1 MAADGKVTILVDV
14 DGKQV
19 KVLNNELDKVAEKGK
34 KGSTSLKNF
43 ALGGAVFSL
52 AKKGVDLLVSSLDG
66 AIKRF
71 DTLEKFPRVMKAM
84 GHSAEDVASS
94 TDKLANGIDGLPTT
108 LDEVVGTAQRLTS
121 ITGNLRK
128 STDTTL
134 ALNNAFLASGAS
146 SADASRG
153 LDQFSQMLSA
163 GTVDLQSWKT
173 LQETMPYALQKT
185 AESFGFAGKS
195 AQRDFYAALKSGQI
209 TFDQFSNRLV
219 ELDKGVGGFAEL
231 ARENSKG
238 IATSFN
244 NLKNAVVRGVAGTI
258 KALDDLSKE
267 VSGKTIAEHFDS
279 MKVVITAAF
288 KVVNGAIKSSTPVFI
303 FLFGVLDKGIDTAQA
318 LTPVLITLGSAI
330 LAMRAANTVISGI
343 EKLRV
348 LLIQT
353 SAAAGMQATTMKS
366 LLAVQAVSKTQTMA
380 ETVAR
385 MQQLGVLKMSALA
398 HALKTKAMTAEQV
411 VTVLSTAATNANTT
425 AEMLKY
431 KAMSAGVLVHGLLT
445 GAISI
450 QTFATIASTAAVTA
464 FNAALTA
471 LTGPIG
477 WVIAG
482 IGLLVGAGVA
492 LWQWLTRESEESK
505 RLSKAQEELA
515 ESTDNL
521 KKSVKDSAVAR
532 KDSLQDVEAN
542 RESYKKLSAEI
553 VALSQKEN
561 KSAADKKNLQKKIQT
576 LNDSVEGLNLAYDK
590 NTDSLSHNAEQIN
603 ARISAMEAESTWETS
618 QKNLLDIEQQR
629 ADIGAQLT
637 EIAKLRTEWNNASDV
652 SDAKRREELKKLNE
666 QELELQATQAAL
678 QTEYEQTSAV
688 QQAAAEAMAAAA
700 ENGTNR
706 QVIAYENMSEAQKT
720 AIDNMRSKYGELL
733 ETTTGMFDAIEQ
745 KSAISIE
752 QINANLETN
761 RAAIEQWSSNLAILA
776 ERGVDQGV
784 LEQLR
789 QMGPEG
795 AAQTQVFV
803 NATDEELAV
812 LQENFRAN
820 AEAAK
825 NAMGSVMDSAGVE
838 IPDKVKGLVT
848 NITSGLQAE
857 LANANF
863 ASLGEEV
870 SNGAA
875 VGIENGSAK
884 AVEATKSVGTKI
896 QQGFKENLG
905 IHSPSRV
912 FTEFGGHITEGL
924 ANGIANGTN
933 SPVGKVKNLAVK
945 LREPFSGIS
954 GRFSEIGAMAM
965 QGLAG
970 GIQANAGVAIAA
982 ANSVAS
988 RVTSTIK
995 RALDIHSPSRVMRDE
1010 VGRFIPQGIAVG
1022 IEADKDVLERTMAKL
1037 KQSVT
1042 ITAPEVSLG
1051 LDKSLA
1057 SQVTVRSSS
1066 KHTVTEKIEHVFD
1079 KSKEQVN
1086 RALEIAEEA
1095 LQRPVYMVLED
1106 GTLVGRLG
1114 EKLSHYQ
1121 SPADKIDMMLR
1132 RI

>member
-43 ALGGAVFSL
+43 ALGVAVFSL

-84 GHSAEDVASS
+84 GHSTEDVASS

-303 FLFGVLDKGIDTAQA
+303 FLFGVLDKGIGAAQA

-330 LAMRAANTVISGI
+330 LAMRAANTVVDMWG
-343 EKLRV
+343 RF
-348 LLIQT
+348 
-353 SAAAGMQATTMKS
+353 TTMWTGFTASAKS
-366 LLAVQAVSKTQTMA
+366 AVAVINLMTQAQAVCGSVTKAQMVINMA
-380 ETVAR
+380 NN
-385 MQQLGVLKMSALA
+385 GVLSVSNVLYGV
-398 HALKTKAMTAEQV
+398 LTGTIS
-411 VTVLSTAATNANTT
+411 LSTA
-425 AEMLKY
+425 
-431 KAMSAGVLVHGLLT
+431 
-445 GAISI
+445 
-450 QTFATIASTAAVTA
+450 ATIASTAAVTA
-464 FNAALTA
+464 LKAALTA

-505 RLSKAQEELA
+505 RLSKVQEELA

-521 KKSVKDSAVAR
+521 KKSVKDSAAAR

-603 ARISAMEAESTWETS
+603 ARISAMEAESTWEAS

-629 ADIGAQLT
+629 ADIGAQLA

-776 ERGVDQGV
+776 ERGIDQGV

-803 NATDEELAV
+803 NATDEELSV

-870 SNGAA
+870 PNGAA

-924 ANGIANGTN
+924 ANGITNGTN

-1095 LQRPVYMVLED
+1095 LQRPVYMVLDD

>member
-1 MAADGKVTILVDV
+1 MASDGKVTILVDV

-209 TFDQFSNRLV
+209 TFDQFSSRLV

-303 FLFGVLDKGIDTAQA
+303 FLFGVLDKGIGTAQA

-330 LAMRAANTVISGI
+330 LAMRAANTVVDMWG
-343 EKLRV
+343 RF
-348 LLIQT
+348 
-353 SAAAGMQATTMKS
+353 TTMWTGFTASAKS
-366 LLAVQAVSKTQTMA
+366 AEAVINLMTQAQAVCGSVTKAQMVINMA
-380 ETVAR
+380 NN
-385 MQQLGVLKMSALA
+385 GVLSVSNVLYGV
-398 HALKTKAMTAEQV
+398 LTGTIS
-411 VTVLSTAATNANTT
+411 LSTAAT
-425 AEMLKY
+425 
-431 KAMSAGVLVHGLLT
+431 
-445 GAISI
+445 
-450 QTFATIASTAAVTA
+450 IASTVAVTA
-464 FNAALTA
+464 LKAALTA

-521 KKSVKDSAVAR
+521 KKSVKDSAAAR

-603 ARISAMEAESTWETS
+603 ARISAMEAESTWEAS

-629 ADIGAQLT
+629 ADIGAQLA

-803 NATDEELAV
+803 NATDEELSV

-870 SNGAA
+870 PNGAA

-924 ANGIANGTN
+924 ANGITNGTN

-1095 LQRPVYMVLED
+1095 LQRPVYMVLDD

>member
-303 FLFGVLDKGIDTAQA
+303 FLFGVLDKGIGAAQA

-330 LAMRAANTVISGI
+330 LAMRAANTVVDMWG
-343 EKLRV
+343 RF
-348 LLIQT
+348 
-353 SAAAGMQATTMKS
+353 TTMWTGFTASAKS
-366 LLAVQAVSKTQTMA
+366 AVAVINLMTQAQAVCGSVTKAQMVINMA
-380 ETVAR
+380 NN
-385 MQQLGVLKMSALA
+385 GVLSVSNVLYGV
-398 HALKTKAMTAEQV
+398 LTGTIS
-411 VTVLSTAATNANTT
+411 LSTA
-425 AEMLKY
+425 
-431 KAMSAGVLVHGLLT
+431 
-445 GAISI
+445 
-450 QTFATIASTAAVTA
+450 ATIASTAAVTA
-464 FNAALTA
+464 LKAALTA

-603 ARISAMEAESTWETS
+603 ARISAMEAESTWEAS

-629 ADIGAQLT
+629 ADIGVQLT

-688 QQAAAEAMAAAA
+688 QQAAAEAMATAA

-812 LQENFRAN
+812 LQENFRTN

-825 NAMGSVMDSAGVE
+825 NAMGRVMDSAGVE

-870 SNGAA
+870 PNGAA

-924 ANGIANGTN
+924 ANGITNGTN

>member
-43 ALGGAVFSL
+43 ALGVAVFSL

-84 GHSAEDVASS
+84 GHSTEDVASS

-303 FLFGVLDKGIDTAQA
+303 FLFGVLDKGIGAAQA

-330 LAMRAANTVISGI
+330 LAMRAANTVVDMWG
-343 EKLRV
+343 RF
-348 LLIQT
+348 
-353 SAAAGMQATTMKS
+353 TTMWTGFTASAKS
-366 LLAVQAVSKTQTMA
+366 AVAVINLMTQAQAVCGSVTKAQMVINMA
-380 ETVAR
+380 NN
-385 MQQLGVLKMSALA
+385 GVLSVSNVLYGV
-398 HALKTKAMTAEQV
+398 LTGTIS
-411 VTVLSTAATNANTT
+411 LSTA
-425 AEMLKY
+425 
-431 KAMSAGVLVHGLLT
+431 
-445 GAISI
+445 
-450 QTFATIASTAAVTA
+450 ATIASTAAVTA
-464 FNAALTA
+464 LKAALTA

-505 RLSKAQEELA
+505 RLSKVQEELA

-521 KKSVKDSAVAR
+521 KKSVKDSAAAR

-603 ARISAMEAESTWETS
+603 ARISAMEAESTWEAS

-629 ADIGAQLT
+629 ADIGAQLA

-803 NATDEELAV
+803 NATDEELSV

-870 SNGAA
+870 PNGAA

-924 ANGIANGTN
+924 ANGITNGTN

-1010 VGRFIPQGIAVG
+1010 VGRFIPQGLAVG

-1095 LQRPVYMVLED
+1095 LQRPVYMVLDD

>member
-330 LAMRAANTVISGI
+330 LAMRAANTVVDMWG
-343 EKLRV
+343 RF
-348 LLIQT
+348 
-353 SAAAGMQATTMKS
+353 TTMWTGFTASAKS
-366 LLAVQAVSKTQTMA
+366 AVAVINLMTQAQAVCGSVTKAQMVINMA
-380 ETVAR
+380 NN
-385 MQQLGVLKMSALA
+385 GVLSVSNVLYGV
-398 HALKTKAMTAEQV
+398 LTGTIS
-411 VTVLSTAATNANTT
+411 LSTA
-425 AEMLKY
+425 
-431 KAMSAGVLVHGLLT
+431 
-445 GAISI
+445 
-450 QTFATIASTAAVTA
+450 ATIASTAAVTA
-464 FNAALTA
+464 LKAALTA

-505 RLSKAQEELA
+505 RLSKVQEELA

-521 KKSVKDSAVAR
+521 KKSVKDSAAAR

-603 ARISAMEAESTWETS
+603 ARISAMEAESTWEAS

-629 ADIGAQLT
+629 ADIGAQLA

-803 NATDEELAV
+803 NATDEELSV

-870 SNGAA
+870 PNGAA

-896 QQGFKENLG
+896 RQGFKENLG

-924 ANGIANGTN
+924 ANGITNGTN

-1095 LQRPVYMVLED
+1095 LQRPVYMVLDD

>member
-303 FLFGVLDKGIDTAQA
+303 FLFGVLDKGIGAAQA

-330 LAMRAANTVISGI
+330 LAMRAANTVVDMWG
-343 EKLRV
+343 RF
-348 LLIQT
+348 
-353 SAAAGMQATTMKS
+353 TTMWTGFTASAKS
-366 LLAVQAVSKTQTMA
+366 AVAVINLMTQAQAVCGSVTKAQMVINMA
-380 ETVAR
+380 NN
-385 MQQLGVLKMSALA
+385 GVLSVSNVLYGV
-398 HALKTKAMTAEQV
+398 LTGTIS
-411 VTVLSTAATNANTT
+411 LSTA
-425 AEMLKY
+425 
-431 KAMSAGVLVHGLLT
+431 
-445 GAISI
+445 
-450 QTFATIASTAAVTA
+450 ATIASTAAVTA
-464 FNAALTA
+464 LKAALTA

-477 WVIAG
+477 RVIAG

-505 RLSKAQEELA
+505 RLSKVQEELA

-521 KKSVKDSAVAR
+521 KKSVKDSAAAR

-603 ARISAMEAESTWETS
+603 ARISAMEAESTWEAS

-629 ADIGAQLT
+629 ADIGAQLA

-688 QQAAAEAMAAAA
+688 QQAAAEAMATAA

-812 LQENFRAN
+812 LQENFRTN

-870 SNGAA
+870 PNGAA
-875 VGIENGSAK
+875 AGIENGSAK

-905 IHSPSRV
+905 IHSPSKV

-924 ANGIANGTN
+924 ANGITNGTN

>member
-330 LAMRAANTVISGI
+330 LAMRAANTVVDMWG
-343 EKLRV
+343 RF
-348 LLIQT
+348 
-353 SAAAGMQATTMKS
+353 TTMWTGFTASAKS
-366 LLAVQAVSKTQTMA
+366 AVAVINLMTQAQAVCGSVTKAQMVINMA
-380 ETVAR
+380 NN
-385 MQQLGVLKMSALA
+385 GVLSVSNVLYGV
-398 HALKTKAMTAEQV
+398 LTGTIS
-411 VTVLSTAATNANTT
+411 LSTA
-425 AEMLKY
+425 
-431 KAMSAGVLVHGLLT
+431 
-445 GAISI
+445 
-450 QTFATIASTAAVTA
+450 ATIASTAAVTA
-464 FNAALTA
+464 LKAALTA

-505 RLSKAQEELA
+505 RLSKVQEELA

-521 KKSVKDSAVAR
+521 KKSVKDSAAAR

-603 ARISAMEAESTWETS
+603 ARISAMEAESTWEAS

-629 ADIGAQLT
+629 ADIGAQLA

-803 NATDEELAV
+803 NATDEELSV

-870 SNGAA
+870 PNGAA

-924 ANGIANGTN
+924 ANGITNGTN

-995 RALDIHSPSRVMRDE
+995 CALDIHSPSRVMRDE

-1095 LQRPVYMVLED
+1095 LQRPVYMVLDD

>member
-1 MAADGKVTILVDV
+1 MKADGKVTILVDV

-19 KVLNNELDKVAEKGK
+19 KVLNDELDKVTEKGK
-34 KGSTSLKNF
+34 KGSTSLKSF
-43 ALGGAVFSL
+43 VLGGAAFQI
-52 AKKGVDLLVSSLDG
+52 ARKGIDLLSSSLDG

-71 DTLEKFPRVMKAM
+71 DTLEKFPRVMQAM
-84 GHSAEDVASS
+84 GHSTEDVAAS
-94 TDKLANGIDGLPTT
+94 TDKLSNGIEGLPTT

-153 LDQFSQMLSA
+153 LDQYTQMLSA

-195 AQRDFYAALKSGQI
+195 AQRDFYAALKGGQI

-279 MKVVITAAF
+279 MKVVITGAF
-288 KVVNGAIKSSTPVFI
+288 KFINGTIKASAPVFI
-303 FLFGVLDKGIDTAQA
+303 FFFGVLDKGIGTAKA
-318 LTPVLITLGSAI
+318 LTPVLLTLGSAI
-330 LAMRAANTVISGI
+330 LAMRTANTVIGGI

-348 LLIQT
+348 LFIQT

-431 KAMSAGVLVHGLLT
+431 KVMSAGVLVHGVLT

-450 QTFATIASTAAVTA
+450 QTFATITLTAAVGA
-464 FNAALTA
+464 LKAALTA

-477 WVIAG
+477 WVVAG

-521 KKSVKDSAVAR
+521 KKSVKEGAAAR

-542 RESYKKLSAEI
+542 RESYKKLGAEI
-553 VALSQKEN
+553 LELSRKEN
-561 KSAADKKNLQKKIQT
+561 KTAADKKNLQKKIES
-576 LNDSVEGLNLAYDK
+576 LNESVAGLNLAYDK

-603 ARISAMEAESTWETS
+603 ARIAAMEAESTWETS
-618 QKNLLDIEQQR
+618 QKNLLDIEKQR

-688 QQAAAEAMAAAA
+688 QQAAAEAMAVAA
-700 ENGTNR
+700 ENGSNR
-706 QVIAYENMSEAQKT
+706 QAIAYESMSEAQKT
-720 AIDNMRSKYGELL
+720 AIDNMRSKFSELL

-745 KSAISIE
+745 KTALSIE

-776 ERGVDQGV
+776 ERGVDQGI

-795 AAQTQVFV
+795 AAQTQIFV
-803 NATDEELAV
+803 NATDAELAG

-870 SNGAA
+870 PNGAA

-884 AVEATKSVGTKI
+884 AVDATKSVGTKI

-924 ANGIANGTN
+924 ANGITNGTN

-945 LREPFSGIS
+945 LREPFLGIS

-988 RVTSTIK
+988 RITSTIK

-1022 IEADKDVLERTMAKL
+1022 IEADRDVLEKTMAKL
-1037 KQSVT
+1037 KQSVM

-1051 LDKSLA
+1051 LDKSLDNHVTIRKN
-1057 SQVTVRSSS
+1057 SKQVIS
-1066 KHTVTEKIEHVFD
+1066 EKVEHVFD
-1079 KSKEQVN
+1079 KSKELVN
-1086 RALEIAEEA
+1086 DALRVAEDA
-1095 LQRPVYMVLED
+1095 VKRPVYMVLED

-1114 EKLSHYQ
+1114 DKFSSYQ
-1121 SPADKIDMMLR
+1121 SAGDKIDMMLR
-1132 RI
+1132 RV

>member
-1 MAADGKVTILVDV
+1 
-14 DGKQV
+14 
-19 KVLNNELDKVAEKGK
+19 
-34 KGSTSLKNF
+34 
-43 ALGGAVFSL
+43 
-52 AKKGVDLLVSSLDG
+52 
-66 AIKRF
+66 
-71 DTLEKFPRVMKAM
+71 
-84 GHSAEDVASS
+84 
-94 TDKLANGIDGLPTT
+94 
-108 LDEVVGTAQRLTS
+108 
-121 ITGNLRK
+121 
-128 STDTTL
+128 
-134 ALNNAFLASGAS
+134 
-146 SADASRG
+146 
-153 LDQFSQMLSA
+153 
-163 GTVDLQSWKT
+163 
-173 LQETMPYALQKT
+173 
-185 AESFGFAGKS
+185 
-195 AQRDFYAALKSGQI
+195 
-209 TFDQFSNRLV
+209 
-219 ELDKGVGGFAEL
+219 
-231 ARENSKG
+231 
-238 IATSFN
+238 
-244 NLKNAVVRGVAGTI
+244 
-258 KALDDLSKE
+258 
-267 VSGKTIAEHFDS
+267 
-279 MKVVITAAF
+279 
-288 KVVNGAIKSSTPVFI
+288 
-303 FLFGVLDKGIDTAQA
+303 
-318 LTPVLITLGSAI
+318 
-330 LAMRAANTVISGI
+330 
-343 EKLRV
+343 
-348 LLIQT
+348 
-353 SAAAGMQATTMKS
+353 
-366 LLAVQAVSKTQTMA
+366 
-380 ETVAR
+380 
-385 MQQLGVLKMSALA
+385 
-398 HALKTKAMTAEQV
+398 
-411 VTVLSTAATNANTT
+411 
-425 AEMLKY
+425 
-431 KAMSAGVLVHGLLT
+431 
-445 GAISI
+445 
-450 QTFATIASTAAVTA
+450 
-464 FNAALTA
+464 
-471 LTGPIG
+471 
-477 WVIAG
+477 
-482 IGLLVGAGVA
+482 
-492 LWQWLTRESEESK
+492 
-505 RLSKAQEELA
+505 
-515 ESTDNL
+515 
-521 KKSVKDSAVAR
+521 
-532 KDSLQDVEAN
+532 
-542 RESYKKLSAEI
+542 
-553 VALSQKEN
+553 
-561 KSAADKKNLQKKIQT
+561 
-576 LNDSVEGLNLAYDK
+576 
-590 NTDSLSHNAEQIN
+590 
-603 ARISAMEAESTWETS
+603 MEAESTWEAS

-629 ADIGAQLT
+629 ADIGAQLA

-688 QQAAAEAMAAAA
+688 QQAAAEAMATAA

-870 SNGAA
+870 PNGAA

-924 ANGIANGTN
+924 ANGITNGTN

>member
-330 LAMRAANTVISGI
+330 LAMRAANTVVDMWG
-343 EKLRV
+343 RF
-348 LLIQT
+348 
-353 SAAAGMQATTMKS
+353 TTMWTGFTASAKS
-366 LLAVQAVSKTQTMA
+366 AVAVINLMTQAQAVCGSVTKAQMVINMA
-380 ETVAR
+380 NN
-385 MQQLGVLKMSALA
+385 GVLSVSNVLYGV
-398 HALKTKAMTAEQV
+398 LTGTIS
-411 VTVLSTAATNANTT
+411 LSTA
-425 AEMLKY
+425 
-431 KAMSAGVLVHGLLT
+431 
-445 GAISI
+445 
-450 QTFATIASTAAVTA
+450 ATIASTAAVTA
-464 FNAALTA
+464 LKAALTA

-505 RLSKAQEELA
+505 RLSKVQEELA

-521 KKSVKDSAVAR
+521 KKSVKDSAAAR

-603 ARISAMEAESTWETS
+603 ARISAMEAESTWEAS

-629 ADIGAQLT
+629 ADIGAQLA

-803 NATDEELAV
+803 NATDEELSV

-870 SNGAA
+870 PNGAA

-924 ANGIANGTN
+924 ANGITNGTN

-1095 LQRPVYMVLED
+1095 LQRPVYMVLDD

>member
-43 ALGGAVFSL
+43 ALGVAVFSL

-84 GHSAEDVASS
+84 GHSTEDVASS

-303 FLFGVLDKGIDTAQA
+303 FLFGVLDKGIGAAQA

-330 LAMRAANTVISGI
+330 LAMRAANTVVDMWG
-343 EKLRV
+343 RF
-348 LLIQT
+348 
-353 SAAAGMQATTMKS
+353 TTMWTGFTASAKS
-366 LLAVQAVSKTQTMA
+366 AVAVINLMTQAQAVCGSVTKAQMVINMA
-380 ETVAR
+380 NN
-385 MQQLGVLKMSALA
+385 GVLSVSNVLYGV
-398 HALKTKAMTAEQV
+398 LTGTIS
-411 VTVLSTAATNANTT
+411 LSTA
-425 AEMLKY
+425 
-431 KAMSAGVLVHGLLT
+431 
-445 GAISI
+445 
-450 QTFATIASTAAVTA
+450 ATIASTAAVTA
-464 FNAALTA
+464 LKAALTA

-505 RLSKAQEELA
+505 RLSKVQEELA

-521 KKSVKDSAVAR
+521 KKSVKDSAAAR

-603 ARISAMEAESTWETS
+603 ARISAMEAESTWEDS

-629 ADIGAQLT
+629 ADIGAQLA

-803 NATDEELAV
+803 NATDEELSV

-870 SNGAA
+870 PNGAA

-924 ANGIANGTN
+924 ANGITNGTN

-1095 LQRPVYMVLED
+1095 LQRPVYMVLDD

>member
-43 ALGGAVFSL
+43 ALGVAVFSL

-84 GHSAEDVASS
+84 GHSTEDVASS

-303 FLFGVLDKGIDTAQA
+303 FLFGVLDKGIGAAQA

-330 LAMRAANTVISGI
+330 LAMRAANTVVDMWG
-343 EKLRV
+343 RF
-348 LLIQT
+348 
-353 SAAAGMQATTMKS
+353 TTMWTGFTASAKS
-366 LLAVQAVSKTQTMA
+366 AVAVINLMTQAQAVCGSVTKAQMVINMA
-380 ETVAR
+380 NN
-385 MQQLGVLKMSALA
+385 GVLSVSNVLYGV
-398 HALKTKAMTAEQV
+398 LTGTIS
-411 VTVLSTAATNANTT
+411 LSTA
-425 AEMLKY
+425 
-431 KAMSAGVLVHGLLT
+431 
-445 GAISI
+445 
-450 QTFATIASTAAVTA
+450 ATIASTAAVTA
-464 FNAALTA
+464 LKAALTA

-505 RLSKAQEELA
+505 RLSKVQEELA

-521 KKSVKDSAVAR
+521 KKSVKDSAAAR

-590 NTDSLSHNAEQIN
+590 NTDSLSQNAEQIN
-603 ARISAMEAESTWETS
+603 ARISAMEAESTWEAS

-629 ADIGAQLT
+629 ADIGAQLA

-803 NATDEELAV
+803 NATDEELSV

-870 SNGAA
+870 PNGAA

-924 ANGIANGTN
+924 ANGITNGTN

-1095 LQRPVYMVLED
+1095 LQRPVYMVLDD

>member
-303 FLFGVLDKGIDTAQA
+303 FLFGVLDKGIGAAQA

-330 LAMRAANTVISGI
+330 LAMRAANTVVDMWG
-343 EKLRV
+343 RF
-348 LLIQT
+348 
-353 SAAAGMQATTMKS
+353 TTMWTGFTASAKS
-366 LLAVQAVSKTQTMA
+366 AVAVINLMTQAQAVCGSVTKAQMVINMA
-380 ETVAR
+380 NN
-385 MQQLGVLKMSALA
+385 GVLSVSNVLYGV
-398 HALKTKAMTAEQV
+398 LTGTIS
-411 VTVLSTAATNANTT
+411 LSTA
-425 AEMLKY
+425 
-431 KAMSAGVLVHGLLT
+431 
-445 GAISI
+445 
-450 QTFATIASTAAVTA
+450 ATIASTAAVTA
-464 FNAALTA
+464 LKAALTA

-477 WVIAG
+477 RVIAG

-505 RLSKAQEELA
+505 RLSKVQEELA

-521 KKSVKDSAVAR
+521 KKSVKDSAAAR

-603 ARISAMEAESTWETS
+603 ARISAMEAESTWEAS

-629 ADIGAQLT
+629 ADIGAQLA

-688 QQAAAEAMAAAA
+688 QQAAAEAMATAA

-761 RAAIEQWSSNLAILA
+761 HAAIEQWSSNLAILA

-803 NATDEELAV
+803 NATDEELSV

-870 SNGAA
+870 PNGAA

-924 ANGIANGTN
+924 ANGITNGTN

-1095 LQRPVYMVLED
+1095 LQRPVYMVLDD

>member
-43 ALGGAVFSL
+43 ALGVAVFSL

-84 GHSAEDVASS
+84 GHSTEDVASS

-303 FLFGVLDKGIDTAQA
+303 FLFGVLDKGIGAAQA

-330 LAMRAANTVISGI
+330 LAMRAANTVVDMWG
-343 EKLRV
+343 RF
-348 LLIQT
+348 
-353 SAAAGMQATTMKS
+353 TTMWTGFTASAKS
-366 LLAVQAVSKTQTMA
+366 AVAVINLMTQAQAVCGSVTKAQMVINMA
-380 ETVAR
+380 NN
-385 MQQLGVLKMSALA
+385 GVLSVSNVLYGV
-398 HALKTKAMTAEQV
+398 LTGTIS
-411 VTVLSTAATNANTT
+411 LSTA
-425 AEMLKY
+425 
-431 KAMSAGVLVHGLLT
+431 
-445 GAISI
+445 
-450 QTFATIASTAAVTA
+450 ATIASTAAVTA
-464 FNAALTA
+464 LKAALTA

-505 RLSKAQEELA
+505 RLSKVQEELA

-521 KKSVKDSAVAR
+521 KKSVKDSAAAR

-603 ARISAMEAESTWETS
+603 ARISAMEAESTWEAS

-629 ADIGAQLT
+629 ADIGAQLA

-652 SDAKRREELKKLNE
+652 SDAKRREELKKLNQ

-803 NATDEELAV
+803 NATDEELSV

-870 SNGAA
+870 PNGAA

-924 ANGIANGTN
+924 ANGITNGTN

-1095 LQRPVYMVLED
+1095 LQRPVYMVLDD

>member
-84 GHSAEDVASS
+84 GHSTEDVASS

-195 AQRDFYAALKSGQI
+195 AQRDFYAALKSGKI

-288 KVVNGAIKSSTPVFI
+288 KVVDGAIKSSTPVFI
-303 FLFGVLDKGIDTAQA
+303 FLFGVLDKGIGTAQA

-330 LAMRAANTVISGI
+330 LAMRAANTVVDMWGRFTTMWTGFTSSAKSAVAVINLMTQAQAVCGPVTKAQMVI
-343 EKLRV
+343 NMANNRV
-348 LLIQT
+348 L
-353 SAAAGMQATTMKS
+353 S
-366 LLAVQAVSKTQTMA
+366 VSN
-380 ETVAR
+380 V
-385 MQQLGVLKMSALA
+385 LYGVLTGTIS
-398 HALKTKAMTAEQV
+398 
-411 VTVLSTAATNANTT
+411 LSTA
-425 AEMLKY
+425 
-431 KAMSAGVLVHGLLT
+431 
-445 GAISI
+445 
-450 QTFATIASTAAVTA
+450 ATIASTAAVTA
-464 FNAALTA
+464 LKAALTA

-521 KKSVKDSAVAR
+521 KKSVKDSAAAR

-603 ARISAMEAESTWETS
+603 ARISAMEAESTWEAS

-629 ADIGAQLT
+629 ADIGAQLA

-812 LQENFRAN
+812 LQENFRTN

-870 SNGAA
+870 PNGAA

-924 ANGIANGTN
+924 ANGITNGTN

-988 RVTSTIK
+988 RVISTIK

>member
-43 ALGGAVFSL
+43 ALGVAVFSL

-84 GHSAEDVASS
+84 GHSTEDVASS

-303 FLFGVLDKGIDTAQA
+303 FLFGVLDKGIGAAQA

-330 LAMRAANTVISGI
+330 LAMRAANTVVDMWG
-343 EKLRV
+343 RF
-348 LLIQT
+348 
-353 SAAAGMQATTMKS
+353 TTMWTGFTASAKS
-366 LLAVQAVSKTQTMA
+366 AVAVINLMTQAQAVCGSVTKAQMVINMA
-380 ETVAR
+380 NN
-385 MQQLGVLKMSALA
+385 GVLSVSNVLYGV
-398 HALKTKAMTAEQV
+398 LTGTIS
-411 VTVLSTAATNANTT
+411 LSTA
-425 AEMLKY
+425 
-431 KAMSAGVLVHGLLT
+431 
-445 GAISI
+445 
-450 QTFATIASTAAVTA
+450 ATIASTAAVTA
-464 FNAALTA
+464 LKAALTA

-477 WVIAG
+477 RVIAG

-505 RLSKAQEELA
+505 RLSKVQEELA

-521 KKSVKDSAVAR
+521 KKSVKDSAAAR

-603 ARISAMEAESTWETS
+603 ARISAMEAESTWEAS

-629 ADIGAQLT
+629 ADIGAQLA

-803 NATDEELAV
+803 NATDEELSV

-870 SNGAA
+870 PNGAA

-924 ANGIANGTN
+924 ANGITNGTN

-1095 LQRPVYMVLED
+1095 LQRPVYMVLDD

>member
-43 ALGGAVFSL
+43 ALGVAVFSL

-84 GHSAEDVASS
+84 GHSTEDVASS

-303 FLFGVLDKGIDTAQA
+303 FLFGVLDKGIGAAQA

-330 LAMRAANTVISGI
+330 LAMRAANTVVDMWG
-343 EKLRV
+343 RF
-348 LLIQT
+348 
-353 SAAAGMQATTMKS
+353 TTMWTGFTASAKS
-366 LLAVQAVSKTQTMA
+366 AVAVINLMTQAQAVCGSVTKAQMVINMA
-380 ETVAR
+380 NN
-385 MQQLGVLKMSALA
+385 GVLSVSNVLYGV
-398 HALKTKAMTAEQV
+398 LTGTIS
-411 VTVLSTAATNANTT
+411 LSTA
-425 AEMLKY
+425 
-431 KAMSAGVLVHGLLT
+431 
-445 GAISI
+445 
-450 QTFATIASTAAVTA
+450 ATIASTAAVTA
-464 FNAALTA
+464 LKAALTA

-505 RLSKAQEELA
+505 RLSKVQEELA

-521 KKSVKDSAVAR
+521 KKSVKDSAAAR

-603 ARISAMEAESTWETS
+603 ARISAMEAESTWEAS

-629 ADIGAQLT
+629 ADIGAQLA

-803 NATDEELAV
+803 NATDEELSV

-870 SNGAA
+870 PNGAA

-924 ANGIANGTN
+924 ANGITNGTN

-1057 SQVTVRSSS
+1057 SQVTVRSRS

-1095 LQRPVYMVLED
+1095 LQRPVYMVLDD

>member
-303 FLFGVLDKGIDTAQA
+303 FLFGVLDKGIGAAQA

-330 LAMRAANTVISGI
+330 LAMRAANTVVDMWG
-343 EKLRV
+343 RF
-348 LLIQT
+348 
-353 SAAAGMQATTMKS
+353 TTMWTGFIASAKS
-366 LLAVQAVSKTQTMA
+366 AVAVINLMTQAQAVCGSVTKAQMVINMA
-380 ETVAR
+380 NN
-385 MQQLGVLKMSALA
+385 GVLSVSNVLYGV
-398 HALKTKAMTAEQV
+398 LTGTIS
-411 VTVLSTAATNANTT
+411 LSTA
-425 AEMLKY
+425 
-431 KAMSAGVLVHGLLT
+431 
-445 GAISI
+445 
-450 QTFATIASTAAVTA
+450 ATIASTAAVTA
-464 FNAALTA
+464 LKAALTA

-477 WVIAG
+477 RVIAG

-505 RLSKAQEELA
+505 RLSKVQEELA

-521 KKSVKDSAVAR
+521 KKSVKDSAAAR

-603 ARISAMEAESTWETS
+603 ARISAMEAESTWEAS

-629 ADIGAQLT
+629 ADIGAQLA

-688 QQAAAEAMAAAA
+688 QQAAAEAMATAA

-761 RAAIEQWSSNLAILA
+761 HAAIEQWSSNLAILA

-803 NATDEELAV
+803 NATDEELSV

-870 SNGAA
+870 PNGAA

-924 ANGIANGTN
+924 ANGITNGTN

-1095 LQRPVYMVLED
+1095 LQRPVYMVLDD